1 MGSSF
6 AGWRLVFPNFDALT
20 RGKILELLAVDGWR
34 LTVDGWQLLNGNL
47 VQEFQ
52 KIITSVLINI

>member
-20 RGKILELLAVDGWR
+20 RGKILELLTVDGWR

>member
-6 AGWRLVFPNFDALT
+6 AGWRLVFANFDTLT
-20 RGKILELLAVDGWR
+20 RGKILEL

>member
-20 RGKILELLAVDGWR
+20 RGKILELLTVDGWR
-34 LTVDGWQLLNGNL
+34 LTVIKWKFSARVSENNN
-47 VQEFQ
+47 FC
-52 KIITSVLINI
+52 IN